1 MDIKQ
6 MNGFMLGFAIGSLC
20 NLKPKKLP
28 SKKEIEFDK
37 QLEELREAMQNTTK
51 TIIGF
56 DAEEYEKNSLRN
68 ELFKW

>member
-1 MDIKQ
+1 MKP
-6 MNGFMLGFAIGSLC
+6 MNGFMIGFMIGSLC
-20 NLKPKKLP
+20 NLKPKKVP
-28 SKKEIEFDK
+28 SKKEIEFEK
-37 QLEELREAMQNTTK
+37 KLEDLKEAMKHTTT